1 MWIRHFIWSGSTR
14 EPKIVIIFHAT
25 FDRWNDLITILVD
38 FCDARASLR
47 EGEFGGGPTDDMQSE
62 IHVAVKHTLATRFAD
77 GYHLHQIGD

>member
-1 MWIRHFIWSGSTR
+1 M
-14 EPKIVIIFHAT
+14 
-25 FDRWNDLITILVD
+25 VD

-47 EGEFGGGPTDDMQSE
+47 EGEFRGGPTDDMQSE